1 MAPRV
6 LVSLAAEAR
15 HAVSVPMVQVRDIAH
30 SGDVSG
36 AIAGDD
42 RYMLIEL
49 VIEQKQPLLGR
60 AVVDHDERRFEGWLQ
75 LLSILSQ
82 LVEKPD

>member
-1 MAPRV
+1 MI
-6 LVSLAAEAR
+6 
-15 HAVSVPMVQVRDIAH
+15 QVRDIAR
-30 SGDVSG
+30 SGDVSDP
-36 AIAGDD
+36 IAGDD
-42 RYMLIEL
+42 RYMLIKL

-60 AVVDHDERRFEGWLQ
+60 AVVDRDERRFEGWLQ